1 MSDEQA
7 KVSSLRELPQEI
19 APPRD
24 LWPQIEARLAA
35 EPPRSVRLRG
45 ISRPLV
51 AAAALLVA
59 VAVGIE
65 IGRLGS
71 PSHPTVL
78 GPRAP
83 VGAMDLTPT
92 AYARDRDALLAA
104 LPAQLAALPPE
115 SRAKVAASLA
125 TIQKSIKDIQAALG
139 REPGNALL
147 QGLLVDSYQ
156 DEMRVLTSVQEAA
169 ATTGRE
175 I

>member
-1 MSDEQA
+1 MTDEQA

-24 LWPQIEARLAA
+24 LWPQLEARLVA
-35 EPPRSVRLRG
+35 EPRRAGRLHSF
-45 ISRPLV
+45 SRPLV
-51 AAAALLVA
+51 AAAALLFA
-59 VAVGIE
+59 VAVGIG

-71 PSHPTVL
+71 PWHPSAIA
-78 GPRAP
+78 PRAS

-92 AYARDRDALLAA
+92 AYARDRAALLAA

-169 ATTGRE
+169 ATGRE

>member
-1 MSDEQA
+1 MSDERA
-7 KVSSLRELPQEI
+7 KITSLRELPQEI

-24 LWPQIEARLAA
+24 LWPQLEARLAA
-35 EPPRSVRLRG
+35 EPRRARPLRDLV
-45 ISRPLV
+45 SRPLV
-51 AAAALLVA
+51 AAAALVFA
-59 VAVGIE
+59 VAVGIG

-71 PSHPTVL
+71 PSHTTVIVP
-78 GPRAP
+78 GAGA
-83 VGAMDLTPT
+83 GAMNLTPT
-92 AYARDRDALLAA
+92 AYARDRAALLAA
-104 LPAQLAALPPE
+104 LPAQLAALPPD

-169 ATTGRE
+169 ATGRE